1 MRRPSERG
9 QKDEEQAGGNKE
21 LPDDNEDE
29 SKDDEV
35 SDEVADD
42 EVADVDEHLEG
53 TSYSRSQKSKPKK
66 PMVPHKKIKISV
78 DRQKEMKQLETELQK
93 KKPDSKFVK
102 KAMDATFL
110 ERRMWIQEECP
121 SVKEILLKYPVFKK
135 SKYVSVEAGGNF
147 G

>member
-1 MRRPSERG
+1 MRRPSEKG
-9 QKDEEQAGGNKE
+9 CQKDEEQGGNKE
-21 LPDDNEDE
+21 LPDDDEDE
-29 SKDDEV
+29 SNNDEI
-35 SDEVADD
+35 SDEVAVD
-42 EVADVDEHLEG
+42 EVVDVDEHLEG
-53 TSYSRSQKSKPKK
+53 TSLSQKSKPKK
-66 PMVPHKKIKISV
+66 PMVPHKKIKLSV
-78 DRQKEMKQLETELQK
+78 DRQEEMKQLEAELQK